1 MSRTILIADDSPT
14 IRKIVELT
22 FSDTDIRVESARSG
36 GEALDRL
43 ASGQPD
49 LVLAD
54 VVMPAPNGY
63 ELCRS
68 IKSSER
74 PVPVVLL
81 AGTFEPF
88 DADRARDCGADD
100 HLVKPFESEAL
111 RSRVRDLLDR
121 PRRAATAAIEEP
133 AIEEPAAEIP
143 TDAAPPTPT
152 AEVETESRTPAAP
165 EPAGELAISTE
176 LVEAVAEAVVRRLSP
191 DLLREVA
198 LRVVPELASEII
210 RERIRELEREELEEE
225 TGRS

>member
-1 MSRTILIADDSPT
+1 MARTILIADDSPT

-111 RSRVRDLLDR
+111 RSRVRELLDR
-121 PRRAATAAIEEP
+121 PSGAAAVAIEEP
-133 AIEEPAAEIP
+133 AIEEPAAELP
-143 TDAAPPTPT
+143 PDTAP
-152 AEVETESRTPAAP
+152 VLPAAADESEPWAETPP
-165 EPAGELAISTE
+165 EPPRELAISAE